1 MRKIGINLHSVKGCS
16 DSEAV
21 ELLASH
27 GFEATFSDTYSAERQ
42 VEIAELLAKKG
53 ISYDTLHAPFDRIN
67 DMWREGEDGERMCE
81 RLIAAVDNCALAGV
95 PTAIVHLSSG
105 VHAPQINDVGIAR
118 FTRLVE
124 HAEKK
129 GVVVAFENQRK
140 LANISWALE
149 TFEANAHVGFCWDCG
164 HEGCF
169 SPGREYMPLFSSQLV
184 ALHIHDNFA
193 VFNEDRHM
201 LPFDASL
208 DFERIARQIRTS
220 GYGGTLMLEVFK
232 KDGEPY
238 GNMSADEYLSR
249 AYAAATA
256 LRKMTDN
263 D

>member
-1 MRKIGINLHSVKGCS
+1 MRTIGINYYTSSPLSVEEFAHEIKALGFGASFTGLLS
-16 DSEAV
+16 DENLYKVANSFA
-21 ELLASH
+21 H
-27 GFEATFSDTYSAERQ
+27 FN
-42 VEIAELLAKKG
+42 
-53 ISYDTLHAPFDRIN
+53 ISYETIHAPFDKIN
-67 DMWREGEDGERMCE
+67 DIWLDGLSGDEMLS
-81 RLIAAVDNCALAGV
+81 RLKITVDACHRFNIPIAV
-95 PTAIVHLSSG
+95 VHLSSG
-105 VHAPQINDVGIAR
+105 EDAPSISDVGKRR
-118 FTRLVE
+118 FSDLID
-124 HAEKK
+124 HAERSNVKI
-129 GVVVAFENQRK
+129 AFENQRK
-140 LANISWALE
+140 LANIAWA
-149 TFEANAHVGFCWDCG
+149 FEEFKGANVGFCWDCG

-169 SPGREYMPLFSSQLV
+169 SPGREYMPLFSSQLA

-220 GYGGTLMLEVFK
+220 GYSGTLMLEVFK

-256 LRKMTDN
+256 LRKMIDK